1 MIIKF
6 VSRETA
12 GQEVIK
18 IMPLNY
24 NNSRFLLVG
33 NKSDIF
39 VEKREDI
46 INQGQSFADEI
57 DANFITCSIKSKDNM
72 DNLERYIT
80 TEVKRFID
88 DEEKYNNVLNN
99 INTKF
104 NIDKNDSN
112 NA

>member
-1 MIIKF
+1 MAW
-6 VSRETA
+6 T
-12 GQEVIK
+12 
-18 IMPLNY
+18 LWY
-24 NNSRFLLVG
+24 W

-57 DANFITCSIKSKDNM
+57 DANFITCSTKSKDNM

-80 TEVKRFID
+80 TEAKRFID

-99 INTKF
+99 INT
-104 NIDKNDSN
+104 I
-112 NA
+112 

>member
-1 MIIKF
+1 
-6 VSRETA
+6 
-12 GQEVIK
+12 
-18 IMPLNY
+18 
-24 NNSRFLLVG
+24 
-33 NKSDIF
+33 
-39 VEKREDI
+39 
-46 INQGQSFADEI
+46 
-57 DANFITCSIKSKDNM
+57 M

-112 NA
+112 NAGQGCKCKSN